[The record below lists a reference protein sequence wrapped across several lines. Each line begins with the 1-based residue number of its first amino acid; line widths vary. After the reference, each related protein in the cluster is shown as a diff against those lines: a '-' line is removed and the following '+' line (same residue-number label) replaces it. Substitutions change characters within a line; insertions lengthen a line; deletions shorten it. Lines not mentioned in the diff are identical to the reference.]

1 MSNDM
6 VVFKYGRGRG
16 RRKKNTSFDIKRI
29 ANRVMTWKRITF
41 DIKPLS
47 LIVIIIMLKS
57 RLPWR

>member
-6 VVFKYGRGRG
+6 VVLKYGRGRG